1 MYLLVTKQISKSE
14 PIVAGSAVA
23 AGISVVTIVAILA
36 VVAVVAASDRKS
48 TRLNSSHDRQSRMPS
63 SA

>member
-36 VVAVVAASDRKS
+36 VVAGIAALTVIVGRVAG
-48 TRLNSSHDRQSRMPS
+48 T
-63 SA
+63 

>member
-36 VVAVVAASDRKS
+36 VVAVVADVTIADRKS
-48 TRLNSSHDRQSRMPS
+48 VV
-63 SA
+63 

>member
-23 AGISVVTIVAILA
+23 AGISVVAILA
-36 VVAVVAASDRKS
+36 VVAGIAALTVIVGRFAG
-48 TRLNSSHDRQSRMPS
+48 T
-63 SA
+63 

>member
-23 AGISVVTIVAILA
+23 AGISVVTILA
-36 VVAVVAASDRKS
+36 VVAGIAALTVIVGRAAG
-48 TRLNSSHDRQSRMPS
+48 T
-63 SA
+63 